1 MAGSIRRQQAAAAV
15 RPAALA
21 LVLGL
26 LALAACER
34 RPGAAD
40 VPSTTA
46 AGRAQMRLAMVD
58 VPDQVELPATLTT
71 RDMAEVRARIP
82 GVLVS
87 LDVREG
93 DRVRAGQTLGRV
105 VDSRLGAEESARA
118 AAALAAE
125 AEAVRA
131 RAEFDRVRFLHKEG
145 VYADARLEQASAA
158 ARAADASAVAARK
171 AESAVAA
178 TAGQGALVSPSEG
191 QVLHADV
198 PPGSAVAPGMVIVTV
213 TAGPP
218 VLRIDAPETL
228 GARLRPGARVIL
240 ADAVP
245 GAVPVTGEILRV
257 YPAVEGGRI
266 RADATVPGL
275 DLARVGAR
283 ATAIVELGT
292 RQALVVPAAYVA
304 TRFGMRFATL
314 ATPKGTTDVP
324 VEVRPLPD
332 GRLEILSGLRPG
344 DLVLA
349 PEPRG

>member
-1 MAGSIRRQQAAAAV
+1 
-15 RPAALA
+15 
-21 LVLGL
+21 
-26 LALAACER
+26 
-34 RPGAAD
+34 
-40 VPSTTA
+40 
-46 AGRAQMRLAMVD
+46 
-58 VPDQVELPATLTT
+58 
-71 RDMAEVRARIP
+71 
-82 GVLVS
+82 
-87 LDVREG
+87 
-93 DRVRAGQTLGRV
+93 
-105 VDSRLGAEESARA
+105 
-118 AAALAAE
+118 
-125 AEAVRA
+125 
-131 RAEFDRVRFLHKEG
+131 
-145 VYADARLEQASAA
+145 
-158 ARAADASAVAARK
+158 
-171 AESAVAA
+171 
-178 TAGQGALVSPSEG
+178 
-191 QVLHADV
+191 
-198 PPGSAVAPGMVIVTV
+198 
-213 TAGPP
+213 
-218 VLRIDAPETL
+218 
-228 GARLRPGARVIL
+228 VIL